1 MFFYKSST
9 MGRKGQYSSSVQCCV
24 GGQGESSGKRGHGGG
39 PTHQLL
45 VAQRGGGHGGGDASL
60 AVVLGQRLQ
69 KEPRDLKSNR
79 SPGRAPHSHT
89 HPDAGV
95 PRKNDQQRGFFLG
108 PSTTQQKFSLNDSL
122 ISVTGVKLH

>member
-1 MFFYKSST
+1 

-69 KEPRDLKSNR
+69 KEPRDLEMAERDVGN
-79 SPGRAPHSHT
+79 
-89 HPDAGV
+89 V
-95 PRKNDQQRGFFLG
+95 
-108 PSTTQQKFSLNDSL
+108 
-122 ISVTGVKLH
+122 ISSSDYIKHLTIIEWCMFA